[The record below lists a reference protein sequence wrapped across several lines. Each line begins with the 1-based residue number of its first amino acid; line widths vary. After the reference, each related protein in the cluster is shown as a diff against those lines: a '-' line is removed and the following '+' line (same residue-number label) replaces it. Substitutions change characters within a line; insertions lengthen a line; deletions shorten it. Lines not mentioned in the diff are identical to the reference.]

1 MNLKPRFLLLTIL
14 LFLGSAVAGWWSVRT
29 LAESI
34 LAQWATHYAE
44 KQALY
49 DKSRTLQPIL
59 REVALSR
66 QFANARDI
74 REWARQPDDP
84 ARMQRALMDMESY
97 RQSFHDR
104 SYFVALLKNGRYYF
118 NNAQDEYSGREFRY
132 ILDPEKKK
140 DAWFYD
146 LICQGRDLHIN
157 VNPDPALGITK
168 LWIDVLIRDGDEI
181 LGIAG
186 TGLDLTGFIRGIEE
200 EQVEGVTSLF
210 VDHKGAIQLHRNP
223 SLIDFG
229 SISKQSTEQNTIN
242 LLFDLEADRRA
253 VRNAMQ
259 ALTDPGKRVIT
270 EFVSIDGRR
279 HLAGITYLPEI
290 DWYEITLLDLDT
302 LLPFSQF
309 TGILLV
315 YAATLLAALILLNLI
330 LNRLVLNPLARLD
343 QAMQRLQSD
352 ETVPESLAQQGSGEI
367 RRLMQGF
374 TRMARAVAES
384 RYDLEQKVRQRT
396 LALDRLTKIDPL
408 TELLNRRGMTEQIE
422 SDLQRAHR
430 EGSAAGVLWLDVDW
444 FKGINDRHGHA
455 VGDQALTRI
464 AEAIIR
470 TIRPYDIASR
480 WGGDE
485 FLVLMQPSDQE
496 TLEGVAQRLCQAVG
510 NIDDLTDRNGNPIR
524 LSVSIGGHLARPDE
538 PLDDLLRRADE
549 ALYAAKA
556 AGRGCFRS
564 TGVVAVAASLEAG
577 P

>member
-1 MNLKPRFLLLTIL
+1 MNLKPRFHLLTIL
-14 LFLGSAVAGWWSVRT
+14 LFIGSAIAGWWSVRT
-29 LAESI
+29 LAENI
-34 LAQWATHYAE
+34 LEQWATHYAE

-66 QFANARDI
+66 QFANSQDI
-74 REWARQPDDP
+74 REWARQPDDS
-84 ARMQRALMDMESY
+84 ARMRRALVEMESY

-118 NNAQDEYSGREFRY
+118 NNAQDEYNGREFRY
-132 ILDPEKKK
+132 TLDPKQDK

-146 LICQGRDLHIN
+146 LVRQGRDLHIN
-157 VNPDPALGITK
+157 VNPDPALGLTK
-168 LWIDVLIRDGDEI
+168 LWIDVLIRDGDKI

-186 TGLDLTGFIRGIEE
+186 TGLDLTGFIRGIDE

-210 VDHKGAIQLHRNP
+210 VDHNGAIQLHRNL

-242 LLFDLEADRRA
+242 LLFDLESDRQSIR
-253 VRNAMQ
+253 RAMQ
-259 ALTDPGKRVIT
+259 ALTKPDKRVVT
-270 EFVSIDGRR
+270 EFVSIDDRR

-309 TGILLV
+309 SGILLV
-315 YAATLLAALILLNLI
+315 YATTLLVALILLNLI
-330 LNRLVLNPLARLD
+330 LNRLVLSPLARLD

-384 RYDLEQKVRQRT
+384 RHDLEQKVQQRT

-422 SDLQRAHR
+422 SDLERARR
-430 EGSAAGVLWLDVDW
+430 EGSRVGILWLDVDW
-444 FKGINDRHGHA
+444 FKGINDHHGHA
-455 VGDQALTRI
+455 VGDQALKCI
-464 AEAIIR
+464 AETIGH

-485 FLVLMQPSDQE
+485 FLVLLQPTGQE

-510 NIDDLTDRNGNPIR
+510 DIDRLVGRDNNQIA
-524 LSVSIGGHLARPDE
+524 LSVSIGGHLASPGE

-549 ALYAAKA
+549 ALYMAKA

-564 TGVVAVAASLEAG
+564 TDIAAATATLDTRQ
-577 P
+577 